1 MSVQNTSCIEHSVH
15 GVNVVITILEE
26 RIRDHEKVTEIKEAM
41 TEVVS
46 SNACKNLIIDMGRV
60 QFIGSI
66 GFLAFLAMRRVP
78 GVQNVVLCSLNEN
91 VKELFMIC
99 RLIPSANVSSAP
111 FQDSASVQ
119 SALDWCDDGG
129 LGV

>member
-1 MSVQNTSCIEHSVH
+1 M
-15 GVNVVITILEE
+15 
-26 RIRDHEKVTEIKEAM
+26 RDPEKVTEIKDAM

-46 SNACKNLIIDMGRV
+46 NSVCKNLIIDMGRV

-91 VKELFMIC
+91 VKELFVIC
-99 RLIPSANVSSAP
+99 RLIPSDNASSAP

-119 SALDWCDDGG
+119 SALEWCGALAG
-129 LGV
+129 

>member
-1 MSVQNTSCIEHSVH
+1 MSVQNTSCIEHSIH

-26 RIRDHEKVTEIKEAM
+26 RIRDPEKVTEIKDAM

-46 SNACKNLIIDMGRV
+46 NSVCKNLIIDMGRV
-60 QFIGSI
+60 QFIGSV

-78 GVQNVVLCSLNEN
+78 GMQNVVLCSLNEN
-91 VKELFMIC
+91 VKELFVIC
-99 RLIPSANVSSAP
+99 RLIPSNNASSAP

-119 SALDWCDDGG
+119 SALEWCGTEAS
-129 LGV
+129 

>member
-1 MSVQNTSCIEHSVH
+1 MQFVAMPCIIPSIVFVPTLAREK
-15 GVNVVITILEE
+15 NVCPKHVLH
-26 RIRDHEKVTEIKEAM
+26 RA
-41 TEVVS
+41 
-46 SNACKNLIIDMGRV
+46 LGRV

-78 GVQNVVLCSLNEN
+78 GVQNVVLCCLNEN

-119 SALDWCDDGG
+119 SALEWCDDGG